1 MDDLG
6 VSLFQETSYEILV
19 NTPILKRMEHGLIL
33 NFVWSPKKLVRR
45 VVSSQKK
52 LPIHHCLGC
61 LNESKRKL
69 FFFKFRYFKDWSVRI
84 SSRTF
89 KSPTLLKV
97 DLIHVPDLQPV
108 FNHTGASILAF
119 RRSLSLEEPFHISN
133 GMNHI
138 NSNKKQDRM
147 L

>member
-1 MDDLG
+1 MIEPEAWNIMTYGGFQSHGGTPLSLDGLFHGKSQSKMDDLG

-61 LNESKRKL
+61 LNESKWK
-69 FFFKFRYFKDWSVRI
+69 FFF
-84 SSRTF
+84 
-89 KSPTLLKV
+89 
-97 DLIHVPDLQPV
+97 LI
-108 FNHTGASILAF
+108 SILQ
-119 RRSLSLEEPFHISN
+119 RLISKN
-133 GMNHI
+133 QLQNI
-138 NSNKKQDRM
+138 QKPNAT
-147 L
+147 

>member
-1 MDDLG
+1 MGGSIVMGVPGKSQSKMDDLG

-61 LNESKRKL
+61 LNGSKWQ
-69 FFFKFRYFKDWSVRI
+69 FFFLKKFDTSKID
-84 SSRTF
+84 
-89 KSPTLLKV
+89 
-97 DLIHVPDLQPV
+97 Q
-108 FNHTGASILAF
+108 
-119 RRSLSLEEPFHISN
+119 
-133 GMNHI
+133 
-138 NSNKKQDRM
+138 
-147 L
+147 